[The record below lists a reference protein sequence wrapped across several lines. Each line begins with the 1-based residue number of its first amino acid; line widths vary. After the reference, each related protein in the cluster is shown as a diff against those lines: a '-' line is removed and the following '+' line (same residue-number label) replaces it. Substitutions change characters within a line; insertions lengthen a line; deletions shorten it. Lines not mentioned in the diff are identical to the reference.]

1 MTTTPGYQPP
11 PHRSPRFHDWPDVGY
26 DAALHLLDRQV
37 VDVDGHQV
45 AKVDDLE
52 LTLDVDG
59 SLVPTGLLVG
69 LPALLPRF
77 GPRLGGLLARTHAQ
91 VHDAQALRARPDV
104 IDLGLVHD
112 VSSEVH
118 LSVPGAGLLR
128 PREDVEP
135 RAERWRLGTLLG
147 LPVAASRETG
157 IVPRSRLLD
166 VRLEPTGDGRRHV
179 VGALVVG
186 PGRPGAL
193 LGYDRHDHPGPW
205 LVARTVRWLH
215 RHACLVEMGPAVD
228 IDRDTGEVRVGRE
241 ASCRPLLG

>member
-1 MTTTPGYQPP
+1 MTHDYQPP
-11 PHRSPRFHDWPDVGY
+11 PHRSPRFHGWPDVEY

-37 VDVDGHQV
+37 VDVAGRQV

-52 LTLDVDG
+52 LTLDADG
-59 SLVPTGLLVG
+59 RLVPTGLLVG

-77 GPRLGGLLARTHAQ
+77 GPRLGALLARTHDQ
-91 VHDAQALRARPDV
+91 VYDAQANRSRPDV
-104 IDLGLVHD
+104 VDLGLVHD

-118 LSVPGAGLLR
+118 LSVPRTGLLR
-128 PREDVEP
+128 PREDVDP
-135 RAERWRLGTLLG
+135 APERWRLGTLLG

-157 IVPRSRLLD
+157 IVARSRLLD
-166 VRLEPTGDGRRHV
+166 VRLRPTGDGRRHV

-193 LGYDRHDHPGPW
+193 LGYDRHDHPSPW
-205 LVARTVRWLH
+205 LVARLVRWLH

-228 IDRDTGEVRVGRE
+228 IDRDTGEVRIGRE